1 MVAHPQ
7 QQKISVE
14 DYFLLD
20 QTSEIRYEYLAGY
33 AYAMSGGT
41 AAHSFGVTIVGLL
54 NEQLRSGPCRVFNSD
69 MRVQLSEKR
78 YVYPDA
84 TISCDVADSQE
95 DNEVIRSPRLVLEV
109 LSPGTELYDRG
120 QKFLAYQKCATIQE
134 YVLVNTRQQS
144 IEVFRRQATTWTY
157 QRFEPG
163 QVVHLESLDIHLP
176 VTAIYERVSVP
187 LEEEGNGS

>member
-20 QTSEIRYEYLAGY
+20 QTSEIRYEYLDGY

-41 AAHSFGVTIVGLL
+41 IAHARIAFTLAKLL
-54 NEQLRSGPCRVFNSD
+54 DTKLIEGPCRVHTSD
-69 MRVQLSEKR
+69 VRVQLSEAR
-78 YVYPDA
+78 YVYPDV
-84 TISCDVADSQE
+84 TVSCDVADHQE
-95 DNEVIRSPRLVLEV
+95 QETTIHAPHLVVEV
-109 LSPGTELYDRG
+109 LSPSTEAYDRG

-134 YVLVNTRQQS
+134 YVLVNTRQQL
-144 IEVFRRQATTWTY
+144 IEVFRRQATIWTY
-157 QRFEPG
+157 QRFESG
-163 QVVHLESLDIHLP
+163 QVVHLESLDIQLP

-187 LEEEGNGS
+187 IEEDDGS